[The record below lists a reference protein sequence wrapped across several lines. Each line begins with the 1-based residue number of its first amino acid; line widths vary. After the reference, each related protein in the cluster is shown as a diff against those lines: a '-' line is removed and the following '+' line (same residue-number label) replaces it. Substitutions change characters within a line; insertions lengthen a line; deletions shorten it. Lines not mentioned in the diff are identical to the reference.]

1 MIEILISF
9 VTNKRLEI
17 EEKMTNRPSEIRTHD
32 LSIQKL
38 SLCPSSYG
46 VSWIFVLI
54 LFIYVDLDTITVI
67 IIIQTNK
74 QINDYIEVINQIHIP
89 LIICHFIH
97 LLTPPHKFLSLIY
110 NGIMYVDVFT
120 NPCEM
125 RSCYYIYLNSI
136 AIHFTLDLQ

>member
-1 MIEILISF
+1 M
-9 VTNKRLEI
+9 
-17 EEKMTNRPSEIRTHD
+17 MDRPSEIRTRD

-38 SLCPSSYG
+38 SLCPSSHG
-46 VSWIFVLI
+46 VPQATVSLEYLSLFVLI
-54 LFIYVDLDTITVI
+54 LLSYIVGLDTITVI